1 MTGGQS
7 HVLIGLDA
15 WTEHLRDIFQSLDIP
30 SGTLTDNVS
39 KSVAMYCRRS
49 YPHGLRHD
57 DLVLLI
63 ARAFCSINERAL
75 AERALD
81 SVKPHARNKSRW
93 LEILSELQGFPSLLP
108 YFSLGIIRPAD
119 WAGAQL
125 DRMWILDL
133 GRLRLSDAERHEML
147 LYSSLR
153 ALIESMAV
161 FWDATDGEGLLGLK
175 GLALFNVESS
185 SRQRPSFTS
194 GDDLLGY
201 IGNLFLQQREL
212 RNWQAIPSLLNLDM

>member
-1 MTGGQS
+1 MTNGRA
-7 HVLIGLDA
+7 HVLVGLDA
-15 WTEHLRDIFQSLDIP
+15 WTEHLCDIFQSLDIP

-49 YPHGLRHD
+49 HPHGLRHD

-63 ARAFCSINERAL
+63 ARAFCSVNERAL

-81 SVKPHARNKSRW
+81 SVKPDAMNKSRW
-93 LEILSELQGFPSLLP
+93 LEILSELHCFPSLLP

-133 GRLRLSDAERHEML
+133 GRLGLSDAERHEML
-147 LYSSLR
+147 LYGSLR
-153 ALIESMAV
+153 ALIESMVV
-161 FWDATDGEGLLGLK
+161 FWDATGGEGLLGLK
-175 GLALFNVESS
+175 GLASFNVESRPGQ
-185 SRQRPSFTS
+185 RQTFTS
-194 GDDLLGY
+194 ADDLLGY

-212 RNWQAIPSLLNLDM
+212 RSWHAVPSLLNLDM